1 MDSTVNT
8 EGGII
13 IIITVEGAAVW
24 FVPLLMKL
32 DAVC

>member
-13 IIITVEGAAVW
+13 IITVEGAVVW

-32 DAVC
+32 DVICC